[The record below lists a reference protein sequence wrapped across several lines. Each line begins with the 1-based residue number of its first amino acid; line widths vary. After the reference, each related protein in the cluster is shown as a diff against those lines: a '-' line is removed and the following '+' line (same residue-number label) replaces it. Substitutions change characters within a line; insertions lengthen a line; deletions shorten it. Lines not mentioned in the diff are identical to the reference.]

1 MLPHFSGNMRQ
12 DFVAVFHADLES
24 RVGKAIHDYT
34 FHNHGIRGNR
44 GSRRP
49 IFYLFGATSLLLG
62 PKLLGDGNLLCES
75 YGASRTG
82 IAP

>member
-34 FHNHGIRGNR
+34 FHDHGIRNFLAMAISFAR
-44 GSRRP
+44 AMERP
-49 IFYLFGATSLLLG
+49 GR
-62 PKLLGDGNLLCES
+62 ES
-75 YGASRTG
+75 PPET
-82 IAP
+82 APSVA